1 MSTPC
6 FRLADLTA
14 GYGDRQVLRGL
25 TADLSSGRFTALIG
39 PNGSGKSTLLRTMAG
54 LLPYGGGLTLLGRE
68 VRGVSRRQFGRLVG
82 VVPQHFRPLYPFSVW
97 EVIGMGRLPH
107 RGFPARPL
115 NAEDEA
121 LIEAAAERVG
131 VRSLLS
137 RNVTSLSG
145 GEAQRAVLACVL
157 VQDPPVLL
165 LDEPTSALDPHQA
178 ARVLGLLREL
188 AREGRTVAAAV
199 HDVNAALPFI
209 DDYLALKEGRF
220 CSQGPV
226 EALDGRVLESLYGAP
241 FLSYRSE
248 RGDVMWR
255 ALCE

>member
-1 MSTPC
+1 MSAAC
-6 FRLADLTA
+6 FRRADLTA
-14 GYGDRQVLRGL
+14 GYGDRRVLRGL
-25 TADLSSGRFTALIG
+25 TADLPSGRFTALIG

-137 RNVTSLSG
+137 RDVTSLSG
-145 GEAQRAVLACVL
+145 GEAQRVVLACAL

-178 ARVLGLLREL
+178 ARVLACCASWR
-188 AREGRTVAAAV
+188 GRG
-199 HDVNAALPFI
+199 
-209 DDYLALKEGRF
+209 GRWPPQCTTSTQRF
-220 CSQGPV
+220 PSST
-226 EALDGRVLESLYGAP
+226 AT
-241 FLSYRSE
+241 
-248 RGDVMWR
+248 WR
-255 ALCE
+255 

>member
-1 MSTPC
+1 MARPS
-6 FRLADLTA
+6 FRFGALTSR
-14 GYGDRQVLRGL
+14 YGERAVLDGL
-25 TADLSSGRFTALIG
+25 DGEIASGCLTALIG
-39 PNGSGKSTLLRTMAG
+39 PNGSGKSTVLRTMAG

-68 VRGVSRRQFGRLVG
+68 VRGVPRRQFGRLVG

-145 GEAQRAVLACVL
+145 GEAQRVVLACVL

-165 LDEPTSALDPHQA
+165 LDEPTSALDPELVGEVLQVMQDLA
-178 ARVLGLLREL
+178 ASGMTMAVVTHEIGF
-188 AREGRTVAAAV
+188 AREVADSV
-199 HDVNAALPFI
+199 VFMDGGVI
-209 DDYLALKEGRF
+209 
-220 CSQGPV
+220 V
-226 EALDGRVLESLYGAP
+226 EAGSPTEVIDHP
-241 FLSYRSE
+241 QSE
-248 RGDVMWR
+248 RTREFFSKV
-255 ALCE
+255 L